1 MASYKRFEDLPIWQE
16 ARDYSKKV
24 FWVSKEGEFAKEFRL
39 CSQIRASSGSIMDNI
54 AEGFERNGN
63 GEFKQFLY
71 VAKGSCGES
80 RSQLYRAFDY
90 GFLPEEQFEALKS
103 QSEEISKSISSFI
116 EYLQGSEIKGAKF
129 KSQDTPK

>member
-1 MASYKRFEDLPIWQE
+1 MASYKRFEDLPIWQD
-16 ARDYSKKV
+16 ARAFSKKIFEV
-24 FWVSKEGEFAKEFRL
+24 TLGEKFSKEFRL

-71 VAKGSCGES
+71 ISKGSCGET

-90 GFLPEEQFEALKS
+90 GFVSEEKFEELKFL
-103 QSEEISKSISSFI
+103 SEEISKSISSFI
-116 EYLQGSEIKGAKF
+116 DYLQSSEIKGAKY
-129 KSQDTPK
+129 KSPND